1 MLAEHESF
9 AFMHVQFLIELKK
22 GKLQENDEKKGE
34 KNCVLKMKYES

>member
-22 GKLQENDEKKGE
+22 GKLQENDEREKK
-34 KNCVLKMKYES
+34 KCVLKMKYES